1 MKMRLVI
8 VMLALLTVGCH
19 ATAGPATKGETITP
33 NLDSNLTRTYT
44 WAETGLEIT
53 LLQGWR
59 RDDDGSSETER
70 WWTTKD
76 SCNFKVSVSTATSTH
91 TIEDDTAHYYE
102 TQKGSEDLRY
112 INVDGLRGVHFLRSQ
127 KSVSLKPQDEKWIFW
142 SAQRMWG
149 DQRQLITVVLTT
161 PTESFEKNSHLLYSL
176 LASLKFDSN
185 KSTAA
190 TSEMPATDQSRDV
203 IVSIPTAD
211 EFYLGKRKTERAQI
225 ADAVDKLLRDRPV
238 DKQTW
243 YIKAVH
249 TISCETVLKLRN
261 EIAALGYERVGLVTD
276 TATHANPEAPSSHPK
291 KSSNVQTNQEDRNGF
306 NIHLGLSETG
316 RLIIQ
321 LNETEVSPN
330 ELSARAHA
338 FVQSY
343 PGKGVIITVAPTV
356 SYGALTG
363 IIHSLKADG
372 VDTIGIDL
380 EKK

>member
-1 MKMRLVI
+1 MRLVI
-8 VMLALLTVGCH
+8 VMLALLTAGCH
-19 ATAGPATKGETITP
+19 AAGGRATMGETITP
-33 NLDSNLTRTYT
+33 NLDPNLTRTYT

-76 SCNFKVSVSTATSTH
+76 SSNFKVRVSTTTSGR
-91 TIEDDTAHYYE
+91 TIEDDTTHYYE
-102 TQKGSEDLRY
+102 TQKGSEDLSY
-112 INVDGLRGVHFLRSQ
+112 INVDGLRGVHFLRSE
-127 KSVSLKPQDEKWIFW
+127 KAVSLKPQDEKWIFW

-190 TSEMPATDQSRDV
+190 TNEMPATDQSRDV
-203 IVSIPTAD
+203 IVSIPAED
-211 EFYLGKRKTERAQI
+211 AFYLGKRITERAQI
-225 ADAVDKLLRDRPV
+225 AGAVDKLLRDRPV

-243 YIKAVH
+243 YIKALH
-249 TISCETVLKLRN
+249 TISCETVLKLRD

-276 TATHANPEAPSSHPK
+276 KSTPPNPKAPSSHPE
-291 KSSNVQTNQEDRNGF
+291 KSSNVQTSQEDRSGF
-306 NIHLGLSETG
+306 DIYLAVSKTG
-316 RLIIQ
+316 TLIIK
-321 LNETEVSPN
+321 LNDTGVSLN
-330 ELSARAHA
+330 DLSARAHA
-338 FVQSY
+338 FVQSH

-363 IIHSLKADG
+363 IIDSLKADG
-372 VDTIGIDL
+372 VDLIGIDL